1 MNVITRRR
9 KPSGR
14 YTPLAE
20 REKRNMQKIAFCG
33 NDCFVCPRYI
43 ATQSGDVI
51 RLKEVAEL
59 WNRLGWRDT
68 VVSPEEIMCYGCS
81 SSNFC
86 RYGIQRC
93 ASEKIVDNCGNCNDY
108 PCDLTI
114 RSIEQTQMYVESI
127 KEKCT
132 EEEYQ
137 CLKIAFYFKQEN
149 LDRIRN
155 RR

>member
-1 MNVITRRR
+1 MNAQNVIRHCQI
-9 KPSGR
+9 
-14 YTPLAE
+14 
-20 REKRNMQKIAFCG
+20 REESNIQKIASCG

-43 ATQSGDVI
+43 ASQSGDVI
-51 RLKEVAEL
+51 KLKEVAEL
-59 WNRLGWRDT
+59 WNRLGWRDI

-93 ASEKIVDNCGNCNDY
+93 ASEKKINNCGNCIDY

-114 RSIEQTQMYVESI
+114 RSFEQTQKYSDFIMG
-127 KEKCT
+127 KCT

-137 CLKIAFYFKQEN
+137 CFKMAFFSKKEN
-149 LDRIRN
+149 LDRDKE
-155 RR
+155 